1 MYLPRTP
8 PFGLSRSGG
17 GDRTTSAGLDGRHR
31 LDQAPPM
38 NEQNRLASPELTE
51 LSIGVG
57 GMTCATCT
65 GRVERFLRR
74 VPGVAQVR
82 VDLVGERAFI
92 ELDPQLTGREELAAA
107 IRAAGYEPRVETESP
122 LADDDLS
129 LLGRFD
135 DAERRLLNESLF
147 ALGVGGVAMI
157 VMIGGLMSPLVSW
170 ALLIAATLVQ
180 FISGR
185 RIYVGALR
193 AARARSSSMET
204 LIAIGTTSAY
214 LSGLL
219 ATLAPGLA
227 HSLGLHGGYL
237 EIAPIVLGFV
247 LLGRLIEG
255 RARRRAG
262 DALRALAALR
272 PTLARILRDGVES
285 SLPVASIR
293 VGDLLLVSAGER
305 IPVDGVVVEGAAS
318 IDESAVS
325 GESRPLERSGGQP
338 LIGGSTVASGSLTMR
353 ATATGAESVLGKMI
367 ALVERAQST
376 KAPIARLA
384 DTIAAHF
391 VPAVLLF
398 ALAVAAFTLLA
409 GPEPRVAS
417 ALAQTIAILVV
428 ACPCA
433 LGLAT
438 PVALAVG
445 LGRGAEAGILVRD
458 AGALESTS
466 RLRTL
471 VFDKTGTLTL
481 GRPDLISLYTP
492 AGDDDAVLALAAGLE
507 AGDEHPIGGAIA
519 RRAGELGVIPL
530 AVGSLE
536 RLAGRGARGELDGV
550 RIAIGSPRLARE
562 EGVDLAPIEERLAK
576 IDANGS
582 TPVLLVGEGKLL
594 ALFEIADTLRP
605 EAGAALRSLERAGV
619 ECWIASGDRRAAV
632 ERVGALLGLPRER
645 LIAELLPEE
654 KQALI
659 ERLRARGPV
668 GMVGDGINDAPAL
681 AAADLGIAIGSG
693 ATLAREA
700 AAVTIVRSDLR
711 LIGTAVGLAR
721 STLGLIRANL
731 AWAFLYNIALLPI
744 AAGVARPLGIMLSP
758 ELAALAM
765 ALSSIAVVLNSL
777 RLRAYPIA

>member
-1 MYLPRTP
+1 MGARSYSLNTLNFQRSSGDCLCIYYRELSTLGLATQAGGCSCIYRELP

-38 NEQNRLASPELTE
+38 NDQNRLASPELTE

-107 IRAAGYEPRVETESP
+107 IRAAGYEPRVETKSP

-147 ALGVGGVAMI
+147 ALGVGGAAMI
-157 VMIGGLMSPLVSW
+157 VMIGELMSPLVSW

-237 EIAPIVLGFV
+237 EVAPIVLGFV

-272 PTLARILRDGVES
+272 PTLARVLRDGVES

-305 IPVDGVVVEGAAS
+305 IPGDGGVVEGAAS

-384 DTIAAHF
+384 DTIAARF

-438 PVALAVG
+438 PVAPILSHSTRPPAMMMRCSPSPPGSRQETSIRSVARSPDAPVSSG
-445 LGRGAEAGILVRD
+445 SYHSPSAHSSDSPDVAHVVSSMGCALRSAAHGSPARRG
-458 AGALESTS
+458 
-466 RLRTL
+466 
-471 VFDKTGTLTL
+471 
-481 GRPDLISLYTP
+481 LISLRSRSVSPRSTQTDRPQCYSL
-492 AGDDDAVLALAAGLE
+492 GKESYSRSLRS
-507 AGDEHPIGGAIA
+507 PIRSDRKRVPHSAHSSA
-519 RRAGELGVIPL
+519 P
-530 AVGSLE
+530 GSN
-536 RLAGRGARGELDGV
+536 A
-550 RIAIGSPRLARE
+550 GSPVVI
-562 EGVDLAPIEERLAK
+562 GAP
-576 IDANGS
+576 
-582 TPVLLVGEGKLL
+582 
-594 ALFEIADTLRP
+594 
-605 EAGAALRSLERAGV
+605 
-619 ECWIASGDRRAAV
+619 
-632 ERVGALLGLPRER
+632 
-645 LIAELLPEE
+645 
-654 KQALI
+654 
-659 ERLRARGPV
+659 
-668 GMVGDGINDAPAL
+668 
-681 AAADLGIAIGSG
+681 
-693 ATLAREA
+693 
-700 AAVTIVRSDLR
+700 
-711 LIGTAVGLAR
+711 
-721 STLGLIRANL
+721 
-731 AWAFLYNIALLPI
+731 
-744 AAGVARPLGIMLSP
+744 PLS
-758 ELAALAM
+758 E
-765 ALSSIAVVLNSL
+765 SVHS
-777 RLRAYPIA
+777 

>member
-1 MYLPRTP
+1 
-8 PFGLSRSGG
+8 
-17 GDRTTSAGLDGRHR
+17 
-31 LDQAPPM
+31 M
-38 NEQNRLASPELTE
+38 NEAATSPTSPTTE
-51 LSIGVG
+51 LSIGIG

-74 VPGVAQVR
+74 VPGVGEVR

-92 ELDPQLTGREELAAA
+92 SFDARLTGRDELSAA
-107 IRAAGYEPRVETESP
+107 IRAAGYEPRAEAIHDDPSADET
-122 LADDDLS
+122 

-135 DAERRLLNESLF
+135 DDERRLLNESLL

-157 VMIGGLMSPLVSW
+157 VMLTGLMSPFVGW
-170 ALLIAATLVQ
+170 VLLGGATLVQ
-180 FISGR
+180 IVAGR
-185 RIYVGALR
+185 RIYAGALR
-193 AARARSSSMET
+193 AARARSASMET

-219 ATLAPGLA
+219 ATLVPGVA

-262 DALRALAALR
+262 DSLRALAALR
-272 PTLARILRDGVES
+272 PTLARVVRDGVES
-285 SLPVASIR
+285 QLPLDSIV
-293 VGDLLLVSAGER
+293 VGDLVRLSAGER
-305 IPVDGVVVEGAAS
+305 VPVDGLVVEGRAS

-325 GESRPLERSGGQP
+325 GESRPLERSSGEP
-338 LIGGSTVASGSLTMR
+338 LVGGSSVASGSLTMR
-353 ATATGAESVLGKMI
+353 ASATGAESVIGKMI

-384 DTIAAHF
+384 DSIAARF

-398 ALAVAAFTLLA
+398 ALLVALFTLLS
-409 GPEPRVAS
+409 GPEPRLAN

-458 AGALESTS
+458 AGVLESTS

-481 GRPDLISLYTP
+481 GRPDLVSIYTP
-492 AGDDDAVLALAAGLE
+492 EGDEDAVLALAAGLE

-519 RRAGELGVIPL
+519 RRAGELRILPL
-530 AVGSLE
+530 AVESLE
-536 RLAGRGARGELDGV
+536 RLAGRGARGTLDGA

-562 EGVDLAPIEERLAK
+562 EGVDLAPIEGRLTR

-582 TPVLLVGEGKLL
+582 TPVLLVGEGRLL
-594 ALFEIADTLRP
+594 ALLEIADTLRP
-605 EAGAALRSLERAGV
+605 EAGAALRELERAGI

-632 ERVGALLGLPRER
+632 ERVGSLLGLPRER
-645 LIAELLPEE
+645 LLGELLPEE
-654 KQALI
+654 KEALI
-659 ERLRARGPV
+659 ARLRERGPV

-700 AAVTIVRSDLR
+700 AALTIVRSDLR
-711 LIGTAVGLAR
+711 LIGGAVRLAR
-721 STLGLIRANL
+721 ATLGLIRGNL
-731 AWAFLYNIALLPI
+731 AWAFLYNLALLPV
-744 AAGVARPLGIMLSP
+744 AAGFARPLGLTLSP

-777 RLRAYPIA
+777 RLRAHAIG